1 MSRKIIST
9 GITDNDG
16 MGLNLK
22 SSMRYINDMSL
33 ELYDSRNSVLD
44 KLAFIVSDIDCL
56 YAHESQILITTI
68 ENKALLLV
76 VYSGDKSSAN
86 ESQLTSHHYLKVF
99 ELITKKHLQTF
110 DLFYAG
116 LVAGVTI
123 PADVTTTSIRMYVTG
138 TTLILYAGNDNTLYK
153 RTIDITSSDPTGW
166 TPSNISIAQMTMK
179 DANGDDVLADVTS
192 ANIQTHLNY
201 VLGDAYAGYA
211 DLMPLFRNN
220 DFPVK
225 NGNTWYATLE
235 CNSDR
240 AHRLASPTLC
250 VKSTD
255 AGVSWTFSGLIGYS
269 ASSRNRMVETGMAWV
284 GSTIHIYDRF
294 DKHYTSTD
302 GITWQLAAALTIN
315 SVSAS
320 CRPSMINYTT
330 YNDTQRVVVAI
341 TTPSEIANNSQRT
354 TLTLYTTSD
363 MVTFAEL
370 TKIVT
375 YSYAHYPALCW
386 FGNSLYITYTKALT
400 GTGDRDAI
408 ALVKIL

>member
-1 MSRKIIST
+1 MSRQIIQLGT
-9 GITDNDG
+9 TDND
-16 MGLNLK
+16 NLGTPLK
-22 SSMRYINDMSL
+22 TGGGYINDMTL
-33 ELYDSRNSVLD
+33 ELYDLRSRIYDLN
-44 KLAFIVSDIDCL
+44 ATIISDIDCL

-68 ENKALLLV
+68 ENKALLLIA
-76 VYSGDKSSAN
+76 YSGDKSSAI
-86 ESQLTSHHYLKVF
+86 ESQLTAHHYLKVF
-99 ELITKKHLQTF
+99 ELTTRKHLQTF

-116 LVAGVTI
+116 LVAGVTM

-138 TTLILYAGNDNTLYK
+138 TTLVLYAGNDNTLYK
-153 RTIDITSSDPTGW
+153 RTIDISSSDATSW
-166 TPSNISIAQMTMK
+166 TPSDISVAQMTMK

-225 NGNTWYATLE
+225 NGNTWYGTLE
-235 CNSDR
+235 CNSER
-240 AHRLASPTLC
+240 AHGLASPTLC

-269 ASSRNRMVETGMAWV
+269 TSSRNRMVETGMAWV

-294 DKHYTSTD
+294 NKHYTSTD
-302 GITWQLAAALTIN
+302 GITWQSAAALTIIN
-315 SVSAS
+315 AS
-320 CRPSMINYTT
+320 SRPSMINYTT
-330 YNDTQRVVVAI
+330 YNDTQKVVVAI
-341 TTPSEIANNSQRT
+341 TTTSEISNNNRRT